1 MKLASAL
8 VSMNISYLRILFC
21 LLNVRLKDVDGK
33 KLCHFILKDIVL
45 LHVYENSAD
54 NELNADITL
63 EN

>member
-1 MKLASAL
+1 ME
-8 VSMNISYLRILFC
+8 
-21 LLNVRLKDVDGK
+21 K

-45 LHVYENSAD
+45 LHVYKNSED